1 MPTAVLFDLFNT
13 LVDGGDDRADTNYAA
28 VAADLGV
35 DPTLFSRIWREAWPA
50 RSTGAL
56 GDAESTV
63 RALAIQAGGHPS
75 DAAVRLACARR
86 LDVQR
91 RLLWP
96 RPATLE
102 TLDTLRAAGWR
113 TAVVS
118 NCTHETATLWKATP
132 LAPRFDAVAFSVEL
146 GVAKPHPAIYLAAC
160 SALRVPPAEC
170 LYVGDG
176 ADNELPA
183 AAGLGMS
190 VVQTEE
196 FKPASGA
203 WPRQRINSLSELLTG
218 PLARSPRSAAAW

>member
-1 MPTAVLFDLFNT
+1 MPTAVLFDLYNT
-13 LVDGGDDRADTNYAA
+13 LVDGGDDEADANYAA
-28 VAADLGV
+28 LAADVGV
-35 DPTLFSRIWREAWPA
+35 DPARFTQLWRESWRA
-50 RSTGAL
+50 RCTGAL
-56 GDAESTV
+56 GDAESAMRMV
-63 RALAIQAGGHPS
+63 AIQAGGNPS

-86 LDVQR
+86 LDFHR
-91 RLLWP
+91 RQLWP

-146 GVAKPHPAIYLAAC
+146 GVAKPDPGIFLAAC
-160 SALRVPPAEC
+160 AALRVPPAEC

-176 ADNELPA
+176 ADDELPA

-190 VVQTEE
+190 VVLTAE
-196 FKPASGA
+196 FKPATGA
-203 WPRQRINSLSELLTG
+203 WPRQRISGLSELLTG
-218 PLARSPRSAAAW
+218 PLVRNPRSEAAW

>member
-13 LVDGGDDRADTNYAA
+13 LVDGGDDQADANYAA
-28 VAADLGV
+28 MAADLGV
-35 DPTLFSRIWREAWPA
+35 DPALFTRIWREAWAA
-50 RSTGAL
+50 RCTGAL
-56 GDAESTV
+56 GDAESTMRTV
-63 RALAIQAGGHPS
+63 AMQAGVRPT

-86 LDVQR
+86 LDYHR

-132 LAPRFDAVAFSVEL
+132 LAPRFDAVALSVEL
-146 GVAKPHPAIYLAAC
+146 GVAKPNPAIYLAAC
-160 SALRVPPAEC
+160 AALRVPPAEC
-170 LYVGDG
+170 VYVGDG
-176 ADNELPA
+176 ADDELPA

-196 FKPASGA
+196 FKPANGT
-203 WPRQRINSLSELLTG
+203 WPRQRINALSELLTG
-218 PLARSPRSAAAW
+218 PLARNPRSAAAW

>member
-1 MPTAVLFDLFNT
+1 MPTAVLFDLYNT
-13 LVDGGDDRADTNYAA
+13 LVDGGDGQADANYQALA
-28 VAADLGV
+28 TDLGV
-35 DPTLFSRIWREAWPA
+35 DPAAFNRAWREAWPA
-50 RSTGAL
+50 RRVGAL
-56 GDAESTV
+56 GDAEATM
-63 RALAIQAGGHPS
+63 RAVASQVGGRPT

-86 LDVQR
+86 LAFQR

-102 TLDTLRAAGWR
+102 TLDALRSAGWR

-118 NCTHETATLWKATP
+118 NCTHETALLWKATP

-146 GVAKPHPAIYLAAC
+146 GVAKPDPAIFLAAC
-160 SALRVPPAEC
+160 SALRVAPTEC

-176 ADNELPA
+176 ADDELPA

-196 FKPASGA
+196 FKPANGS
-203 WPRQRINSLSELLTG
+203 WPRQRIHALSELLSG
-218 PLARSPRSAAAW
+218 PLVKSPRSAAAW